1 MPADNPAKPDPAPAN
16 TAERE
21 NIAKIVLWTAIGGL
35 IALSA
40 VSVWHD
46 PGSATNI
53 FNSLLPVFG
62 TWVGTLLA
70 FYFTKDNFEAAT
82 KSVTTM
88 AGKFSGISDVLKQI
102 PAKDK
107 MRQLKDMEIY
117 PFKAG
122 GEGDCVLS
130 TLLGQVKSDR
140 VLMFTDGRIGYLAYK
155 ATIHQFLTKLALNQV
170 AAGGK
175 NVQNVTLADA
185 FAADPSLKKIFQK
198 SFGFVAETATL
209 ADAQREMERV
219 SKDYACNDIF
229 VTPTGKPDE
238 VVTGWITDNTIAENL
253 KV

>member
-1 MPADNPAKPDPAPAN
+1 MPTDNPPKSESAPAN
-16 TAERE
+16 TTERE
-21 NIAKIVLWTAIGGL
+21 TIAKIVLWTAIGGL

-40 VSVWHD
+40 VSIWQD
-46 PGSATNI
+46 PKTATNI

-102 PAKDK
+102 PVKDK
-107 MRQLKDMEIY
+107 MRLLKDMEVY

-130 TLLGQVKSDR
+130 TLLSQVKSER
-140 VLMFTDGRIGYLAYK
+140 ILMFTDGRIVYLAYK

-170 AAGGK
+170 TAGGK

-185 FAADPSLKKIFQK
+185 FAADASLKNTFQK

-219 SKDYACNDIF
+219 SKDFACNDVF
-229 VTPTGKPDE
+229 VTATGKPE
-238 VVTGWITDNTIAENL
+238 ETVTGWITDNTIAENL